1 MKKIK
6 EVKLKQDIRTPES
19 FIPKGTIGKVTK
31 YADYLG
37 GELCKFTNG
46 ITDAI
51 YQCKVRDTQ
60 DLPEWFEITYEPEF
74 KVGDWVKVV
83 RKVEERSNDFNNCW
97 SDDMDKFIGK
107 VCEVIEIDDRG
118 IRLYSNNFKHSFK
131 FPPKSLEPAE
141 KPVEREKITVEIEW
155 DKDSPTLLGD
165 EETEET
171 EETIRC
177 LIEREYDLAKNLT
190 VKKL

>member
-31 YADYLG
+31 CADYLG

-60 DLPEWFEITYEPEF
+60 DLPDWFDITYEPEF

-83 RKVEERSNDFNNCW
+83 R
-97 SDDMDKFIGK
+97 
-107 VCEVIEIDDRG
+107 
-118 IRLYSNNFKHSFK
+118 
-131 FPPKSLEPAE
+131 
-141 KPVEREKITVEIEW
+141 EIELLN
-155 DKDSPTLLGD
+155 DVIMDCKLKLRPLSDLTGEGKDALLD
-165 EETEET
+165 LYTEGLSILQKEDT
-171 EETIRC
+171 YHFQASQKVVDYLRSINIDIDGF
-177 LIEREYDLAKNLT
+177 IEAGKAVAE
-190 VKKL
+190 

>member
-60 DLPEWFEITYEPEF
+60 DLPDWFDITYEPEF

-83 RKVEERSNDFNNCW
+83 REIELLNDVIMDCKLKLRPL
-97 SDDMDKFIGK
+97 SDLTEGEK
-107 VCEVIEIDDRG
+107 IEINKM
-118 IRLYSNNFKHSFK
+118 IRPF
-131 FPPKSLEPAE
+131 
-141 KPVEREKITVEIEW
+141 KITQEIGLNEILR
-155 DKDSPTLLGD
+155 DIKFYGYSL
-165 EETEET
+165 
-171 EETIRC
+171 
-177 LIEREYDLAKNLT
+177 
-190 VKKL
+190 KKLFDYLRSINIDIDGFIEAGKAVAE